1 MPRRVSAAS
10 VASLD
15 GSSSIPLHACSKEE
29 IEVCAILSLG
39 LNGPSYELFR
49 AGHSVRL
56 PGLPSPDFVH
66 GTVIYQYDGMAF
78 HGEDRE
84 ERDVRV
90 TSRHIA
96 AGYTVVRLRDRVR
109 DLPAMDGLTCVQVN
123 ARDKLRSAIYDL
135 ARVTRVPQ
143 SVAIIQEWSARRLS
157 ELVDVPVSRQPG
169 IAWFQ
174 SLDPAPLLLKH
185 YRMPFENAE
194 FMTHLSAVCNAL
206 PAAACRSVVDR
217 YDLERDVV
225 AMHSWLLRLGVERFV
240 TFAGKDSVATRL
252 ENPAFSEVLEGWLVR
267 LGLERFVT
275 FAGKDS
281 VASRLDNPA
290 FNEVLE
296 GWLVRLGLERF
307 VTFAGNNSVAS
318 RLDNPAFNEVL

>member
-10 VASLD
+10 AASLD

-29 IEVCAILSLG
+29 IEACAILSLG

-157 ELVDVPVSRQPG
+157 ELVDVPVSRQITDCP
-169 IAWFQ
+169 
-174 SLDPAPLLLKH
+174 
-185 YRMPFENAE
+185 
-194 FMTHLSAVCNAL
+194 
-206 PAAACRSVVDR
+206 
-217 YDLERDVV
+217 
-225 AMHSWLLRLGVERFV
+225 
-240 TFAGKDSVATRL
+240 
-252 ENPAFSEVLEGWLVR
+252 
-267 LGLERFVT
+267 
-275 FAGKDS
+275 
-281 VASRLDNPA
+281 
-290 FNEVLE
+290 
-296 GWLVRLGLERF
+296 
-307 VTFAGNNSVAS
+307 
-318 RLDNPAFNEVL
+318 